1 MSGFTSYCWYLS
13 IKQHFTTEKYD
24 IIKSGIIPVTQA
36 TYDKKGGVK
45 YAMERLARKYSE
57 SDLCQYF
64 IANFINGDRYGGIF
78 SEEGPAIYLDWMKRK
93 ESLSYMYEQDLT
105 ALSGWISEECK
116 LIEHPQKKHIW
127 ECVGGKHP
135 IILRLYLSKRIMLE
149 TLVILEQL
157 YKYRAQLDET
167 LAYDPVWK
175 STSKLL
181 GKSIPF
187 IDIEVSTFREI
198 TERIFS

>member
-93 ESLSYMYEQDLT
+93 ESLSYLYEQDLT
-105 ALSGWISEECK
+105 ALVSWISEERD
-116 LIEHPQKKHIW
+116 IEWPQKKHIW
-127 ECVGGKHP
+127 ECLEGKHP